1 MITEWGR
8 KAHGLC
14 EGNTW
19 IRGGSCGAVGV
30 QSLEK
35 VIARARIWNLDFIF

>member
-1 MITEWGR
+1 MIKEWGR

-19 IRGGSCGAVGV
+19 IGGGLL
-30 QSLEK
+30 QSSGGIVTRKSDSKSWDVE
-35 VIARARIWNLDFIF
+35 F